1 MKKYAILALAALMVA
16 AFAIPASALENEF
29 GGAWDTRFQTQKYYD
44 GLDSTDPGGVDD
56 TQQNVETRTRLY
68 YTAKIN
74 DNLKFVNKFEL
85 DTTWGVAGQYGAPGA
100 DQSGNKGAIEVKNT
114 YADFNVGP
122 VNFTV
127 GTQPYALFHS
137 YFIDTDAS
145 GVIARWRALDNF
157 VLAASWL

>member
-16 AFAIPASALENEF
+16 AFAIPASALENQF

-44 GLDSTDPGGVDD
+44 GLDRTDPGGVDD

-85 DTTWGVAGQYGAPGA
+85 DTTWGVAGTYGAPGA
-100 DQSGNKGAIEVKNT
+100 DPIVKDSEFCGRERELCGNRAVPIAESPPRSHKQRGMKSSTNLFFIEIPMS
-114 YADFNVGP
+114 F
-122 VNFTV
+122 
-127 GTQPYALFHS
+127 
-137 YFIDTDAS
+137 
-145 GVIARWRALDNF
+145 R
-157 VLAASWL
+157 